1 MIIAFIFINNLMYQT
16 SKFTILCN
24 KRGNTMFWIS
34 TENMYYQI
42 LEGTLLCQDKY
53 GYPHKPPHDNHDD
66 K

>member
-1 MIIAFIFINNLMYQT
+1 MYQT